1 MCKVDGLLL
10 GYFCCLLHYTTSIR
24 DVGISV
30 HPQIMPG
37 SIPKGFGVNL
47 ELLCSIKVHWQW
59 AIRRPHRSPSS
70 MLTIEPRML
79 RSIEH
84 VGQLL
89 LKTCCQIKLNNR
101 VRRIHLSEIFYQS
114 VWLHFAA
121 ISEVKS
127 LASPLIVS
135 CNMLPSLSLSHIHE
149 MLFEINCFWMWGFPF
164 CDLSFEMFGGPCH
177 FPLTLKILE

>member
-10 GYFCCLLHYTTSIR
+10 DYFCCLLPYTTWIC
-24 DVGISV
+24 DVGIFV
-30 HPQIMPG
+30 HPQIRPG

-47 ELLCSIKVHWQW
+47 ELLCIIKVYWQW

-70 MLTIEPRML
+70 MLTIEPRMM

-101 VRRIHLSEIFYQS
+101 VRPIHLSEIFISQCGFTLPLFLTSNPWRHLWLFLVTCCLPFS
-114 VWLHFAA
+114 VSHSWNA
-121 ISEVKS
+121 
-127 LASPLIVS
+127 
-135 CNMLPSLSLSHIHE
+135 LS
-149 MLFEINCFWMWGFPF
+149 
-164 CDLSFEMFGGPCH
+164 
-177 FPLTLKILE
+177 T